1 MRVTRRHADHGARW
15 WLVTLVS
22 LAGIATIVAALG
34 VFLSLVV
41 ARTVVT
47 PPRRRTEDIRVLG
60 VDSRNG
66 TVTLSSTTDSRLPG
80 EYSFF
85 FSGEVGSSRIGMI
98 VAQTP
103 NSVTR
108 NVIDVLSG
116 DLEQA
121 ARGRFS
127 GWFYSDP
134 SELGVPFDE
143 VMVHTELG
151 PAPAWLVPAGNSAG
165 RWVIQ
170 VHGRAVRRQEALRA
184 IPVFREAGFTSL
196 LISYRNDGD
205 APSSADGRYALGD
218 TEWKDV
224 DVAVQYAIDHGAT
237 DIVLMGWSMGGATV
251 LQELTRSSRAGI
263 IRGIVLDSPV
273 IDWVTALRFQGQLRK
288 LPEPVSEG
296 ALSIIGTN
304 WGRRL
309 TGQGVPIDFRRLDF
323 VSRASDLHV
332 PILLMHSDDDGFVP
346 ITASRALA
354 AERPDIV
361 TFEAFSIAAHTKLW
375 NFDRVR
381 WTSAISQWLASPA
394 VAGTFR
400 SAAR

>member
-1 MRVTRRHADHGARW
+1 MRW
-15 WLVTLVS
+15 WWITLIS
-22 LAGIATIVAALG
+22 LAGVVALVATLGAA
-34 VFLSLVV
+34 LSLVV

-47 PPRRRTEDIRVLG
+47 PPRRRTEDIRVLA
-60 VDSRNG
+60 VDAENG
-66 TVTLSSTTDSRLPG
+66 TVTLSSTPDSRLPG
-80 EYSFF
+80 DYSFF
-85 FSGEVGSSRIGMI
+85 FSGETGSARVGAI
-98 VAQTP
+98 VEETP
-103 NSVTR
+103 DSVTR
-108 NVIDVLSG
+108 NVIDETSG
-116 DLEQA
+116 DLA
-121 ARGRFS
+121 TATRGRFS
-127 GWFYSDP
+127 GWFYRDP
-134 SELGVPFDE
+134 SELSVPFDD
-143 VMVHTELG
+143 VMLETELG
-151 PAPAWLVPAGNSAG
+151 LAPAWLVPAVHGSD

-170 VHGRAVRRQEALRA
+170 VHGRAVRRQETLRA
-184 IPVFREAGFTSL
+184 IPVFRDAGYTSL

-224 DVAVQYAIDHGAT
+224 DVAVKYAIDHGAT
-237 DIVLMGWSMGGATV
+237 SIVLMGWSMGGATV
-251 LQELTRSSRAGI
+251 LQELTRSAHAGF

-273 IDWVTALRFQGQLRK
+273 IDWVTALRFQGQLRR

-296 ALSIIGTN
+296 ALSIIGTS

-309 TGQGVPIDFRRLDF
+309 TGQGVSIDLPRLDF
-323 VSRASDLHV
+323 VKRASELHV

-381 WTSAISQWLASPA
+381 WTSAISQWLAS
-394 VAGTFR
+394 VNN
-400 SAAR
+400 